1 LLTSFFSPDCFSF
14 SPDSETSVNRY
25 GLVQAHKNLL
35 SVYFLPFQTS
45 IPARIVAKF
54 ESPKFFFALPGCK
67 VNTTLFRWPVRVYY
81 EDTDAGGVVY
91 HASYVA
97 FYERARTEM
106 LRHHH
111 FSQQVL
117 LAERVAFV
125 VRKMTLEYFA
135 AARLDDMLEVQ
146 TEITAMRG
154 TSLVFTQR
162 IVNAENKVLNEAEV
176 LIVCVD
182 PLIMKPRALPK
193 SIVAEFKQ

>member
-1 LLTSFFSPDCFSF
+1 M
-14 SPDSETSVNRY
+14 NKY
-25 GLVQAHKNLL
+25 M
-35 SVYFLPFQTS
+35 
-45 IPARIVAKF
+45 
-54 ESPKFFFALPGCK
+54 
-67 VNTTLFRWPVRVYY
+67 FRWPVRVYY

-135 AARLDDMLEVQ
+135 PARSTICSKSKPKLRQCVAPHWFSRNAL
-146 TEITAMRG
+146 
-154 TSLVFTQR
+154 STQR
-162 IVNAENKVLNEAEV
+162 TP
-176 LIVCVD
+176 C
-182 PLIMKPRALPK
+182 
-193 SIVAEFKQ
+193 

>member
-1 LLTSFFSPDCFSF
+1 MS
-14 SPDSETSVNRY
+14 
-25 GLVQAHKNLL
+25 
-35 SVYFLPFQTS
+35 
-45 IPARIVAKF
+45 
-54 ESPKFFFALPGCK
+54 
-67 VNTTLFRWPVRVYY
+67 TTLFRWPVRVYY

-111 FSQQVL
+111 FSQQDL

-125 VRKMTLEYFA
+125 VRRMTVDYLA
-135 AARLDDMLEVQ
+135 PARLDDLLEIQ
-146 TEITAMRG
+146 SEITLMRG
-154 TSLVFTQR
+154 TSMVFTQR
-162 IVNAENKVLNEAEV
+162 TVNAETTVLNEAEV

-182 PLIMKPRALPK
+182 PHLMKPRALPK